1 MNIDYNNLQNHID
14 VKIIGERLS
23 ICDKNRNIQEPVET
37 YEIAVIDAD
46 YNGTDNIHI
55 LYCEFWAKTSNRSQ
69 VMAYFKNKYGNEF
82 VEV

>member
-46 YNGTDNIHI
+46 YNDVDNTHT
-55 LYCEFWAKTSNRSQ
+55 LYCEFWAKTSNRSLVGQ
-69 VMAYFKNKYGNEF
+69 YFRNKYSKK
-82 VEV
+82 